1 MLTSHVGSFPLD
13 PFKDAEERILRDL
26 YDIGLDVPPYPQLRS
41 FIDIYI
47 EPLVERGLVEKK
59 GGFYFADREV
69 LINAKP
75 PSIDIPEARKTV
87 EVIKSLGLKFK
98 GIRAPVTGAFTLS
111 SRIYFDDPS
120 KGLRATMLSVGDVV
134 YSFFKE
140 YVRNA
145 VEFMKN
151 LGYTFIVLDEPILGV
166 IVGKRRILY
175 GHTED
180 SIISLLDYLYKFTG
194 SSVKG
199 IHVCG
204 RISDKLF
211 DLLSR
216 VSRLNV
222 LNFEFKD
229 SPDNIKVIQ
238 WKLLEEYDKILAP
251 GIVSSKK
258 PIVEGLDETR
268 NLLRKIVGLAKGRV
282 DYVSGDCG
290 FGGLKGALNDP
301 WQAYDIALKKLKL
314 VVNVVKDLSK
324 NGY

>member
-1 MLTSHVGSFPLD
+1 MLTSHVGSFPLE
-13 PFKDAEERILRDL
+13 PFESAEERILGDL
-26 YDIGLDVPPYPQLRS
+26 YNIGLDVPPYPQLRS

-47 EPLVERGLVEKK
+47 EPLVEKGLVIKRN
-59 GGFYFADREV
+59 GFYFAEKEV
-69 LINAKP
+69 LLYAKP
-75 PSIDIPEARKTV
+75 PSIDIPEARRAV
-87 EVIKSLGLKFK
+87 EVVKSMGLEFK
-98 GIRAPVTGAFTLS
+98 GMRAPVTGAFTLA
-111 SRIYFDDPS
+111 SRIYFDDPG
-120 KGLRATMLSVGDVV
+120 KGLRSTMLSAGDIV

-145 VEFMKN
+145 VEFVKN

-175 GHTED
+175 GHSED
-180 SIISLLDYLYKFTG
+180 SIISLLSYLYKFAG

-216 VSRLNV
+216 VDKLNV

-229 SPDNIKVIQ
+229 SPDNIRVVK
-238 WKLLEEYDKILAP
+238 WKLLEEHDKVLAP

-258 PIVEGLDETR
+258 PIVEGLEETR
-268 NLLRKIVGLAKGRV
+268 SLLKKVIDAAKGRV

-290 FGGLKGALNDP
+290 FGGLKGALKDP
-301 WQAYDIALKKLKL
+301 WQAYNIGLKKLKV
-314 VVNVVKDLSK
+314 VVNAVRSIS
-324 NGY
+324 